1 MSRASLREQILKAG
15 LRVMF
20 QSGYRGSGVRD
31 ICAAAGAP
39 QGSFTNHF
47 RSKEAFAQEVL
58 DRYFANVK
66 VAVREALNDRSLGP
80 RERLKRYLE
89 IITGRLADDE
99 WRRGC
104 LIGDFSL
111 EASSQSEPLREQL
124 EAIFQEW
131 RSPFA
136 ACIAEAQA
144 AGEIDTKFDPVDLAE
159 FLLASWEGAILRMK
173 VERAPVALERFKT
186 IVFQTVFQEQK

>member
-1 MSRASLREQILKAG
+1 LKAG

>member
-1 MSRASLREQILKAG
+1 
-15 LRVMF
+15 MF
-20 QSGYRGSGVRD
+20 QSGYQGAAVRD

-66 VAVREALNDRSLGP
+66 TAVSEALNDKSLTP
-80 RERLKRYLE
+80 RQRLQRYLE
-89 IITGRLADDE
+89 IITARLEGDQ

-111 EASSQSEPLREQL
+111 EATSHSELLRMRL

-131 RSPFA
+131 RTPFA
-136 ACIAEAQA
+136 DCIAEAQA
-144 AGEIDTKFDPVDLAE
+144 AGEIDPKFDPVDLAE

-173 VERAPVALERFKT
+173 VERAPAALDRFKT
-186 IVFQTVFQEQK
+186 IIFNTVFKEQK